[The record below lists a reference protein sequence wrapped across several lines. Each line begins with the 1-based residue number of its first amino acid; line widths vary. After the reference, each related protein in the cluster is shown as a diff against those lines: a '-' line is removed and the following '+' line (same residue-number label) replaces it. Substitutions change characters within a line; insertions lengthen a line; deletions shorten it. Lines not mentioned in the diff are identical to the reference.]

1 MGLASPAR
9 SIRAP
14 LCLAGPYSIWIFCIP
29 DRWRRVLEYEA
40 MSGRRE
46 QLETHYYKGKSALL
60 FRFIHAGRGIRET
73 WRKESNFRIQVLA
86 ALVVLPA
93 AVIFPLSAVERA
105 ILVLVIALILT
116 LEIVNSIFE
125 RLLDIV
131 PPQFS
136 EDVRRVKDS
145 MAGAVFVASAASGG
159 IGALIFAHPL
169 VAFDAVFE
177 QVLSALRTDT
187 VVRGAQIIT
196 MVGDWKALGTATAVY
211 SLVLLLRKSYRQ
223 LSFLF
228 GSMATGALLL
238 FVLKEFFARARP
250 HGIEFVAASGYSFP
264 SGHVFMATIFFLERS
279 MLQRRRTRYANSCG
293 LSRPR
298 RCRLLPSRAWCCR
311 RIGSPISPRVFC
323 SGSSG
328 CFCGTA
334 SAKSSSAYPKKGSAL
349 RKDSMR
355 RLALIVAV
363 AG

>member
-1 MGLASPAR
+1 
-9 SIRAP
+9 
-14 LCLAGPYSIWIFCIP
+14 
-29 DRWRRVLEYEA
+29 VLEYEA

-131 PPQFS
+131 HPQFS

-145 MAGAVFVASAASGG
+145 MAGAVFVASAASVV

-228 GSMATGALLL
+228 GSMATGAILL

-264 SGHVFMATIFFLERS
+264 SGHVFMATIFFLGAIYVATQENQIRKF
-279 MLQRRRTRYANSCG
+279 LWAIPAAALPLVALTRVVLSAHWFSDIAAG
-293 LSRPR
+293 LLFGLFW
-298 RCRLLPSRAWCCR
+298 LLLWY
-311 RIGSPISPRVFC
+311 GISEEFF
-323 SGSSG
+323 GI
-328 CFCGTA
+328 
-334 SAKSSSAYPKKGSAL
+334 PKEG
-349 RKDSMR
+349 
-355 RLALIVAV
+355 
-363 AG
+363 